1 MNILT
6 ASDFGDI
13 DAAVECADAILSEK
27 RRTSPATMQ
36 YLKTEFSQAK
46 MVSRYADVILNAVKK
61 PRLTYRIP
69 RLDDETRYRLAPW
82 CFVSER
88 FGIYHDFRNAY
99 FMESKLIQLVDR
111 NPAGFQ
117 AKTADPHSIAALA

>member
-1 MNILT
+1 
-6 ASDFGDI
+6 
-13 DAAVECADAILSEK
+13 
-27 RRTSPATMQ
+27 MQ
-36 YLKTEFSQAK
+36 YLKAEFSQAK
-46 MVSRYADVILNAVKK
+46 MVSRYADLILNAVKK

-99 FMESKLIQLVDR
+99 FEESKLIQLVDR

-117 AKTADPHSIAALA
+117 AKTAEPILLQRWLDDGFIVPLINSQVPQSPPG